1 MSEPVQV
8 REFNDAIRRLSDQV
22 VEGNETAKDI
32 LVEAKRTN
40 GRVYALER
48 GHDVLGTKLADL
60 KQRIDESDPLTK
72 RDLYVGLGVLSVA
85 GSVVAAILTWLPKF
99 ITVVK

>member
-32 LVEAKRTN
+32 LIEAKRTN

-48 GHDVLGTKLADL
+48 GHDVLGANLAAL
-60 KQRIDESDPLTK
+60 KQRVDESDPLTK
-72 RDLYVGLGVLSVA
+72 RDLYVGLGVLAAA
-85 GSVVAAILTWLPKF
+85 GGLVTWLPKLLAAA
-99 ITVVK
+99 VAP